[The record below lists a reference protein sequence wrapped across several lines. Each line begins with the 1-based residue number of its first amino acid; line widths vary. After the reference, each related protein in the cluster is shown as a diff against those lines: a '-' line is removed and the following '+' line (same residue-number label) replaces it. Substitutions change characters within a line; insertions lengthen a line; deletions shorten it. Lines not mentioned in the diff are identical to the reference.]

1 MGTTQLDNGILNN
14 YAQEPAMYYSEY
26 PSYFQQQRYKLQG
39 GIAFLFV
46 SSLIFS
52 VIAITANF
60 G

>member
-1 MGTTQLDNGILNN
+1 MRTAQLDNGTLNN
-14 YAQEPAMYYSEY
+14 YAQEPDMYYSEY

-46 SSLIFS
+46 SSLILS
-52 VIAITANF
+52 VIAITATV